1 MPCAQCRQLHLG
13 VWASA
18 KERCDWGQSLEIMS
32 ATREG
37 GKTVQEKV
45 KITSIPVVL
54 RERRKGYLTS
64 PRGNWGP
71 FSLCEGVREEQPTS
85 HQATLTLSVVI
96 LTPFFKFHQD
106 KLNMVASFF
115 YKILSIFKWALR
127 H

>member
-1 MPCAQCRQLHLG
+1 MGMLMPCAQCRQLHLG

-32 ATREG
+32 A
-37 GKTVQEKV
+37 
-45 KITSIPVVL
+45 VVL

-64 PRGNWGP
+64 PMGNWGP